1 MRIVV
6 HVVSLVRM
14 HHRIN
19 RMMSVPS
26 VIRWRSVHH
35 VLRMMVLLLLLLLL
49 KMVVA
54 ELVVWSFVH
63 LRHHHVAGSVW
74 WHDSVG
80 M

>member
-35 VLRMMVLLLLLLLL
+35 VLRMVVLLLLL

-54 ELVVWSFVH
+54 EFVVRSFVH
-63 LRHHHVAGSVW
+63 LRHHHVAGSIW